1 MTAVR
6 SSLRSALVVLVA
18 CAVDAFLPR
27 VGEAGQALRVSSD
40 EAVAIALDHNL
51 ALKTARIGPALA
63 DLDVQSTGTAW
74 TPSLSTR
81 VGKTDGR
88 TPAATPFDQ
97 AQTTLRTGQLTS
109 DVALAQQLP
118 WGSSYQVGWA
128 GGRRTSNSAF
138 ALFQPELSSGLT
150 ASFTQPLLKGLFVD
164 PNRTA
169 RAVSLG
175 ARDVADAELQTAVAS
190 TTRDVR
196 YAYWRWIY
204 ARDVLAVQGQSLG
217 LAQALLE
224 GNRGRIA
231 AGAMAAVDAI
241 EAEAEVARRSE
252 AIIVAEKNV
261 ANAEDLLRTLMLEPE
276 DPRTAAPLEPSPA
289 PAPSDID
296 ASGGAVA
303 RAISTRQD
311 LRAIR
316 SGLHID
322 DVTIRQLRDEKL
334 PDVSLH
340 LGYALAGTGGTEL
353 IRASGVP
360 GPVTGS
366 IDRSF
371 ASVLDDLGR
380 FKYPTWSMELAV
392 SYPLGTARADVATAR
407 AELQQKQRTTALAAA
422 EQRVATE
429 VRAVHREVTANRKR
443 LDSTATAVALSE
455 RRLDAE
461 ERKFAVGLSTSFFV
475 FQAQR
480 DLAQAREAALRALL
494 DFRLSSADLEAVQ
507 VMPLGQATTSSVVP

>member
-1 MTAVR
+1 MR
-6 SSLRSALVVLVA
+6 WGCPRLRFVVVVLSASAIV
-18 CAVDAFLPR
+18 VSFPR
-27 VGEAGQALRVSSD
+27 TGAAGQTLRVSSD

-51 ALKTARIGPALA
+51 ALKGARIGPALA
-63 DLDVQSTGTAW
+63 DLDVQTTGTAW
-74 TPSLSTR
+74 TPALSTR

-97 AQTTLRTGQLTS
+97 GQTSLRTGQLTS
-109 DVALAQQLP
+109 DVALTQQLP
-118 WGSSYQVGWA
+118 WGSSYQVGWLGA
-128 GGRRTSNSAF
+128 RRTSSGAF
-138 ALFQPELSSGLT
+138 SLFQPELSSGLT
-150 ASFTQPLLKGLFVD
+150 ATFTQPLLKGLFVD
-164 PNRTA
+164 PSRTA

-175 ARDVADAELQTAVAS
+175 ARDVAAAELQTAVAS

-204 ARDVLAVQGQSLG
+204 SRDVLVVQGQSLG
-217 LAQALLE
+217 LAQKLLD
-224 GNRGRIA
+224 GNRARIA

-261 ANAEDLLRTLMLEPE
+261 ANAEDLLRMLMLEPE
-276 DPRTAAPLEPSPA
+276 DPRSTQSL
-289 PAPSDID
+289 D
-296 ASGGAVA
+296 ASREPIPPDAGASNASVA
-303 RAISTRQD
+303 RAIAGRQD

-316 SGLHID
+316 AGLGID

-334 PDVSLH
+334 PDVSLR
-340 LGYALAGTGGTEL
+340 LGYALAATGGTEL
-353 IRASGVP
+353 LRASGVT

-366 IDRSF
+366 LDRGF
-371 ASVLDDLGR
+371 PSVLDDLGR
-380 FKYPTWSMELAV
+380 FRFPTWSVELAV

-407 AELQQKQRTTALAAA
+407 AELQQKQRTTVLAAA

-429 VRAVHREVTANRKR
+429 VRAVHREVAANRKR
-443 LDSTATAVALSE
+443 LESTAAAVALSE

-461 ERKFAVGLSTSFFV
+461 ERKFTVGLSTSFFV